1 MWKKYEQRESEILY
15 KTADRNCI
23 LHWATAYLFL
33 KQFWM
38 HAVNQMYSKH
48 QSVGLDREE
57 KRKEKKRKKLLVERD
72 TSTIKLQAKKGKIIR
87 WFYLE
92 QGPAYVFVNQRLQRA
107 FQSFD
112 PLFCAT

>member
-1 MWKKYEQRESEILY
+1 MECYTKQR
-15 KTADRNCI
+15 DRNCI

-48 QSVGLDREE
+48 QSVGLDRE
-57 KRKEKKRKKLLVERD
+57 KKTKELLVERD
-72 TSTIKLQAKKGKIIR
+72 KSTIKLQSKKGKIIR